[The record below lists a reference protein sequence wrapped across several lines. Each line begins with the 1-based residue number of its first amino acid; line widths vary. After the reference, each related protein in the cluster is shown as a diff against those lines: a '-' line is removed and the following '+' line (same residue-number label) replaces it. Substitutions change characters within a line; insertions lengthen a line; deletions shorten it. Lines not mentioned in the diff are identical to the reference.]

1 MNNTQAVLSFAD
13 KFYKYTFLQLIDKQE
28 SFNLIKKKLIS
39 FHNDWREETGA
50 THGGITANHREM
62 VWALLKIL
70 PMSMEHFRANN
81 PRRFRNLLRDGRYLL
96 KTTRESIAK
105 VMADEAITV
114 SVRTVSNLISRL
126 MKAGIIIYK
135 KPIREVGIELE
146 LNPELIALWATS
158 EELDMMDQAEELA
171 AKVSDLS
178 EEESKALVIA
188 QLGEEEDMS
197 TDGELA
203 PIDGEIQAL
212 VSAQNDDAE
221 GITPPNNSFLQPYTN
236 QNTETIEKKEKEGN
250 AVLAI
255 ANDKIMM
262 SKQKMRNGD
271 SANQVTVEMLLVAQL
286 LAAVFNDRELSDSD
300 HRAACDLIGTHLESA
315 RGMVRDW
322 RGICIRR
329 VKSSKAYE
337 NAQNKEKFLLNFQ
350 KKLPDVDR
358 RAFELISMA
367 INIQSDYLKRVDY
380 KLYMNTCKYLA
391 NNFYKALSYAKDL
404 MMKQFEHPINNT
416 VFHAHVLV
424 RSELLRAVSNVSMIY
439 QKEGGNRAVE
449 VYGREFD
456 KLVQLMNSDECRDLT
471 AEHHETYLNRLKNQ
485 LQHLFHV

>member
-1 MNNTQAVLSFAD
+1 M
-13 KFYKYTFLQLIDKQE
+13 
-28 SFNLIKKKLIS
+28 
-39 FHNDWREETGA
+39 
-50 THGGITANHREM
+50 
-62 VWALLKIL
+62 
-70 PMSMEHFRANN
+70 
-81 PRRFRNLLRDGRYLL
+81 
-96 KTTRESIAK
+96 
-105 VMADEAITV
+105 
-114 SVRTVSNLISRL
+114 
-126 MKAGIIIYK
+126 
-135 KPIREVGIELE
+135 
-146 LNPELIALWATS
+146 
-158 EELDMMDQAEELA
+158 
-171 AKVSDLS
+171 
-178 EEESKALVIA
+178 
-188 QLGEEEDMS
+188 
-197 TDGELA
+197 
-203 PIDGEIQAL
+203 
-212 VSAQNDDAE
+212 
-221 GITPPNNSFLQPYTN
+221 
-236 QNTETIEKKEKEGN
+236 
-250 AVLAI
+250 LAI
-255 ANDKIMM
+255 ANGKPM

-271 SANQVTVEMLLVAQL
+271 SANPVTNEMLLVAQL
-286 LAAVFNDRELSDSD
+286 LAAVFNDRQLSDAD

-367 INIQSDYLKRVDY
+367 INIQSDYLKQVGY

-404 MMKQFEHPINNT
+404 MMKQFEHPINNA

-471 AEHHETYLNRLKNQ
+471 AAHHETYLNRLKNQ

>member
-1 MNNTQAVLSFAD
+1 MNNTQTILSFAD

-39 FHNDWREETGA
+39 FHNHWREETGS
-50 THGGITANHREM
+50 THGGITANHREL

-70 PMSMEHFRANN
+70 PVSMEHFRANN

-126 MKAGIIIYK
+126 MKAGIIIHK

-146 LNPELIALWATS
+146 LNPELIALWMTS
-158 EELDMMDQAEELA
+158 EELDMREQAEELA
-171 AKVSDLS
+171 VQVTDLS

-188 QLGEEEDMS
+188 QLGAEEDMS
-197 TDGELA
+197 TGGELA
-203 PIDGEIQAL
+203 PIEGEIQAL
-212 VSAQNDDAE
+212 VNAQNDDAE
-221 GITPPNNSFLQPYTN
+221 GIPPPNNSFLQPYTN
-236 QNTETIEKKEKEGN
+236 QNTELFKKKEKEVK

-255 ANDKIMM
+255 ANDKIM
-262 SKQKMRNGD
+262 SKQKIRNGD

-286 LAAVFNDRELSDSD
+286 LAAVFNGRELSDSD

-337 NAQNKEKFLLNFQ
+337 KAQNKEKFLLNFQ

-367 INIQSDYLKRVDY
+367 INIQSDYLERKGY
-380 KLYMNTCKYLA
+380 NLYMNTCKYLA
-391 NNFYKALSYAKDL
+391 NNFYKALGYAKDL

-424 RSELLRAVSNVSMIY
+424 RSELLRAVSNVSMIF